1 METKNVKAFGTE
13 AVNLPLKEIIIPRR
27 MVLEHDVEI
36 ELLYC
41 GICHSDLHQIKNDF
55 GMTSYPIVPGHE
67 MVGRV
72 TSVGS
77 HVTKFKVGQLA
88 AIGCIVDSCQEC
100 DHCHEGLEQFC
111 DAFPT
116 FSFNSP
122 DKHIGGS
129 TFGGFSN
136 SYVCDEKYVL
146 HVPETL
152 DLAAAAPLLCAGI
165 TVYSPL
171 RHWNAGPGKKVGVL
185 GIGGLGHLAIKIA
198 KAMGA
203 HVTVFTTSQSKMD
216 DAKRLGADE
225 AVLSTDAEQMR
236 QHVKSLHFIIDTVS
250 AKHDVNAYLNLLK
263 VDGSLVL
270 VGLPPEGLELGA
282 FNIIMGRKSFSG
294 SNIGGIAETQEML
307 DFCAQHNITAD
318 IELISLNQVNDA
330 FERLEKGDVK
340 YRFVVD
346 LTSLKN

>member
-13 AVNLPLKEIIIPRR
+13 AVDLPLKEIIIPRR
-27 MVLEHDVEI
+27 VVLSHDVEI
-36 ELLYC
+36 EILYC

-55 GMTSYPIVPGHE
+55 GMTTYPIVPGHE

-77 HVTKFKVGQLA
+77 HVTKFKIGQLA

-100 DHCHEGLEQFC
+100 DHCHEGFEQFC

-152 DLAAAAPLLCAGI
+152 DLAATAPLLCAGI

-225 AVLSTDAEQMR
+225 AVLSTDAEQMSKHIR
-236 QHVKSLHFIIDTVS
+236 SLHFIIDTVS

-270 VGLPPEGLELGA
+270 VGLPPEALEVGA

-307 DFCAQHNITAD
+307 DFCAEHNITAD

-330 FERLEKGDVK
+330 FERLEKGEVK

-346 LTSLKN
+346 LASLKN